1 MITTLQE
8 TQDLQVKR
16 TVSGSEASADCLRIT
31 LMGRTGCGKSS
42 SGNTIL
48 GRKQFHSIKS
58 PVSVTQ
64 SCEKAEA
71 EVDGR
76 HITVV
81 DTPGLFD
88 NRMSN
93 DNVIDEMTK
102 CISLL
107 APGPHV
113 FLLVLDLGRFTE
125 EVNKSINLIKKSFG
139 KESQKYT
146 MILFTHGDE
155 LEGEIS
161 IEEYLRS
168 DSSLKKFLSDCGNRF
183 HLFNNKDKTNVSQVK
198 ELLKK
203 IDAMVKENGG
213 GCFTNDMFQHA
224 EVTIKK
230 EMERIMK
237 EKEEEMRREREEMER
252 KYQQE
257 MEDIKLQMENKRN
270 KQRKTENRENRSSEK
285 RRKRLRWKR
294 SSERKNRKRGKKK
307 REREENRRNDSVRN
321 GNKNKK
327 TWRKKSNL
335 NQSQKKQLNKN

>member
-1 MITTLQE
+1 MLCNSRLSTTGCDCHFVAITFSHFLG
-8 TQDLQVKR
+8 TQKHP
-16 TVSGSEASADCLRIT
+16 SADCLRIT
-31 LMGRTGCGKSS
+31 LVGRSGHGKSS
-42 SGNTIL
+42 SGNTVL
-48 GRKQFHSIKS
+48 GRTQFHA
-58 PVSVTQ
+58 V
-64 SCEKAEA
+64 A

-76 HITVV
+76 RITVV

-93 DNVIDEMTK
+93 DEVIDEMTK

-113 FLLVLDLGRFTE
+113 FLLVLELRRFTE
-125 EVNKSINLIKKSFG
+125 EMYKTIDLIKKSFG

-146 MILFTHGDE
+146 MSLFTHGDK

-161 IEEYLRS
+161 ILEYMRH
-168 DSSLKKFLSDCGNRF
+168 DSSLKKVVSDCGNRF
-183 HLFNNKDKTNVSQVK
+183 HVFNNRDKTNVSQVK

-203 IDAMVKENGG
+203 IDAMVEENGG

-257 MEDIKLQMENKRN
+257 MEDIKLQMEKQKEQTEKDR
-270 KQRKTENRENRSSEK
+270 KQREQELREKEE
-285 RRKRLRWKR
+285 RLRWKR
-294 SSERKNRKRGKKK
+294 SSERKNRKEGRVVAKKFYTPSGTDLFVCICVVDVSCLVLW
-307 REREENRRNDSVRN
+307 EGE
-321 GNKNKK
+321 GFFM
-327 TWRKKSNL
+327 NL
-335 NQSQKKQLNKN
+335 

>member
-1 MITTLQE
+1 
-8 TQDLQVKR
+8 VF
-16 TVSGSEASADCLRIT
+16 SYSSEASADCLRIT

-48 GRKQFHSIKS
+48 GRTQFHADFSS
-58 PVSVTQ
+58 VSVTQ

-76 HITVV
+76 RITVV

-93 DNVIDEMTK
+93 DYVIDEMTK

-113 FLLVLDLGRFTE
+113 FLLVLEIGRFTE
-125 EVNKSINLIKKSFG
+125 EMNKTINLIRKSFG
-139 KESQKYT
+139 K
-146 MILFTHGDE
+146 D
-155 LEGEIS
+155 S
-161 IEEYLRS
+161 IEEYMRNI
-168 DSSLKKFLSDCGNRF
+168 DSSLKKVLSDFGNRF
-183 HLFNNKDKTNVSQVK
+183 HLFNNEDQTNVSQVK

-203 IDAMVKENGG
+203 IEAMVEENGG

-237 EKEEEMRREREEMER
+237 EKEEEMTREREEMKR

-257 MEDIKLQMENKRN
+257 WKTLNYRWKNKRAN
-270 KQRKTENRENRSSEK
+270 RERQKTERTGAQRKG
-285 RRKRLRWKR
+285 
-294 SSERKNRKRGKKK
+294 GK
-307 REREENRRNDSVRN
+307 D
-321 GNKNKK
+321 
-327 TWRKKSNL
+327 
-335 NQSQKKQLNKN
+335 